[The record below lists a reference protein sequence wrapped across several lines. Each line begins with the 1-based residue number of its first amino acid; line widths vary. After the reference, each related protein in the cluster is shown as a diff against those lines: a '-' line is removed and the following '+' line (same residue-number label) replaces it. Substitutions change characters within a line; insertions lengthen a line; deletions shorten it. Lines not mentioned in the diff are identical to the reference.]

1 VNAAPAQ
8 PLRPRT
14 QPRKAIILLAHGSR
28 DPLWHRPLEA
38 VAARLRARQPELPVS
53 CAYLELEQ
61 PDLAAAAGQLVRGG
75 IAELTIIPMFL
86 GTGKHAREDL
96 PHMVEALRRLYP
108 AIAVTLRP
116 PVGEDARVLDLLATI
131 ALE

>member
-1 VNAAPAQ
+1 MA
-8 PLRPRT
+8 

-38 VAARLRARQPELPVS
+38 VATRLRARQPQVPVC

-61 PDLAAAAGQLVRGG
+61 PDLAAAAAQLVHQRV
-75 IAELTIIPMFL
+75 AELVIVPMFL

-96 PHMVEALRRLYP
+96 PRMVEALRQLHP
-108 AIAVTLRP
+108 AIAITLRP
-116 PVGEDARVLDLLATI
+116 PVGEDARLLDLLATI